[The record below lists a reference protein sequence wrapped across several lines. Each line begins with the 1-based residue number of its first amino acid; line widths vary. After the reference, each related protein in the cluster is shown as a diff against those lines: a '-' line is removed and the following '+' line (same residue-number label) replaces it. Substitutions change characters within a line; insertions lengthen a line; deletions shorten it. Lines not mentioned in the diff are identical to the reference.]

1 MQLRRGGWCIGVG
14 AIERCSLRYRVRQSG
29 SFWLDSSRCIQ
40 LSLQLQFPNFKPE
53 IETGG
58 QV

>member
-14 AIERCSLRYRVRQSG
+14 AIEKRSLCYRVRLSG
-29 SFWLDSSRCIQ
+29 YFWLDSSRCIQ
-40 LSLQLQFPNFKPE
+40 LSLQLQFPNSKPE